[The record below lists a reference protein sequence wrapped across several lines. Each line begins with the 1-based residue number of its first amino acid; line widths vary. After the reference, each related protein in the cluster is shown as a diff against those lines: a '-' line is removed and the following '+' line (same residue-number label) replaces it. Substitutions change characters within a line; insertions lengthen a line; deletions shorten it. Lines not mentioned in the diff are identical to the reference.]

1 MYRPNFRPARFRSAL
16 CTGRPSGRLLS
27 SPLFSP
33 LLPRRARLPR
43 RAALTHNHQSPDHP
57 SPPAP
62 PKPSPPHP
70 ACPDQIRRE
79 VRLPS
84 AHFAKGTFRRR
95 TISTKTP
102 LPTPREAPLA
112 PLIVL
117 ADLQV
122 GSSPPPSAF
131 FPPPLHPSQTPSSE
145 PAPFAGEGPQPKPIQ
160 KPHAKPIFLPPSPP
174 KKNQA
179 HPPQRA
185 RPILFPF
192 YFSCIP
198 RTSASIASAKR
209 AAQKSSACSAQT
221 SGR

>member
-1 MYRPNFRPARFRSAL
+1 MKDLKTKPWRTSTNPLRPRAAQSSSPPTLPTATPPLPPALCGAPDSPDWLCPPLPVRPLFFPRQSSPPSE

-43 RAALTHNHQSPDHP
+43 RAALTHNHRSPDHP

-84 AHFAKGTFRRR
+84 AHFAKGAFRRR

-131 FPPPLHPSQTPSSE
+131 FPPPLHPSQTPSS
-145 PAPFAGEGPQPKPIQ
+145 
-160 KPHAKPIFLPPSPP
+160 
-174 KKNQA
+174 
-179 HPPQRA
+179 
-185 RPILFPF
+185 
-192 YFSCIP
+192 
-198 RTSASIASAKR
+198 
-209 AAQKSSACSAQT
+209 
-221 SGR
+221 